1 MFKWFREQLEKSD
14 IRANK
19 RVVTALEKYRE
30 VPVDKKFK
38 RRDKLEEIFVAI
50 MTAKG
55 YGTVKADY
63 IGGYYLMEE
72 PKKGVK
78 ITIVDNTLI
87 FKYEDGILIDIDRIK
102 EVTLN
107 SREQIRHRVT
117 VTRLVTAG
125 VLALA
130 IPKREAEI
138 LQYLVI
144 KFIDTNNKEQ
154 EIVLAG
160 ENLGNLHSVLYS
172 RIENKGA

>member
-1 MFKWFREQLEKSD
+1 MFKWFKEQMDKAD
-14 IRANK
+14 KRAGAK
-19 RVVTALEKYRE
+19 VVTALEKYKE
-30 VPVDKKFK
+30 VPTDKRFK
-38 RRDKLEEIFVAI
+38 RQNKLEDIFIAI
-50 MTAKG
+50 KTAKG
-55 YGTVKADY
+55 YGTAEADY

-87 FKYEDGILIDIDRIK
+87 FKYEDGILIDIDKIK
-102 EVTLN
+102 EVSLN
-107 SREQIRHRVT
+107 SKEQIRHRVT

-144 KFIDTNNKEQ
+144 KFIDTDNKEQ

-160 ENLGNLHSVLYS
+160 ESLGNLHSELYK
-172 RIENKGA
+172 RVEKIGA

>member
-1 MFKWFREQLEKSD
+1 MFKWFREQMEKTEKKGND
-14 IRANK
+14 K
-19 RVVTALEKYRE
+19 VVKALEKYKE
-30 VPVDKKFK
+30 VPADKKFK
-38 RRDKLEEIFVAI
+38 KFSKLEDIFVAI

-55 YGTVKADY
+55 YGTAKADY

-72 PKKGVK
+72 PKKDVK

-87 FKYEDGILIDIDRIK
+87 FRYEDGILIDIDNIK
-102 EVTLN
+102 EVSLN
-107 SREQIRHRVT
+107 SKEQIRHRVT

-130 IPKREAEI
+130 IPKREAEV

-144 KFIDTNNKEQ
+144 KFIDTDNREQ

-160 ENLGNLHSVLYS
+160 QSLGNLHAELYK
-172 RIENKGA
+172 RVEKIGA